1 MVVPDLC
8 GGLFWF
14 YLLAES
20 QLFGAAL
27 RSPQPS
33 HDPSFH
39 PASSK
44 QRDYIH
50 RGGKGGGAVLWSEK
64 SSRYKLDSAGI
75 KVSIDRDLKFE
86 TGLLEAAWFT
96 LPPPLWLCVCVC
108 VLFSHLFWRPSHGS
122 RRDVSFTLQCIQGT
136 TLCSVFFCPSEPT
149 IMVGVKELSDLGFVP
164 GEVMKLFKR
173 YLVVFVLGGP
183 TSLYGLPF

>member
-108 VLFSHLFWRPSHGS
+108 VCYFPIYFGDRPT
-122 RRDVSFTLQCIQGT
+122 DQGET
-136 TLCSVFFCPSEPT
+136 CPSLCSVFRGLHFAAYFSVLLNQPSWS
-149 IMVGVKELSDLGFVP
+149 G
-164 GEVMKLFKR
+164 
-173 YLVVFVLGGP
+173 
-183 TSLYGLPF
+183 